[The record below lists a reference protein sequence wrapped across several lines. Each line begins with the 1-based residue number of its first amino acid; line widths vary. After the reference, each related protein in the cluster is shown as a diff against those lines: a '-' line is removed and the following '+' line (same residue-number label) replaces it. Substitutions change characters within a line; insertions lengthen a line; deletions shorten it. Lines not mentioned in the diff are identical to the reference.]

1 MKKHWSLIATVGVV
15 AVVAIG
21 LVLAQD
27 KPPAKEAPRPDDEKA
42 IRETSE
48 AIAKAFEKGDAAA
61 FAGFFTEEGE
71 YQDEDKD
78 IVRGREA
85 LTQAYAKFFAKR
97 PELKVETKIDKIRF
111 LGKDTAV
118 EEGTFTVKAKDT
130 PPNASKYSALYARQD
145 GKWMIAV
152 LKEWGDDKANEANI
166 EDLAWLI
173 GAWES
178 EGDGSKAQT
187 KYEWSDSKKFIK
199 CQYTVKIKLKD
210 KTVDSTGTQVIGVD
224 PAVGLLR
231 AWTFDSDGGVG
242 EATWIFDGD
251 KWVIE
256 SSASL
261 ADGTDLSATNFLT
274 RSGDDAFTWRSVQK
288 SADGVPQP
296 DSGIV
301 KVKRVKQ

>member
-27 KPPAKEAPRPDDEKA
+27 KPPAKETPRPDDEKA

>member
-1 MKKHWSLIATVGVV
+1 MKKHWSMIATVGAV

-21 LVLAQD
+21 FVLAQD
-27 KPPAKEAPRPDDEKA
+27 KPPAKETPRPDDEKA
-42 IRETSE
+42 IRDTSD

-61 FAGFFTEEGE
+61 FAAFFTEEGE

-78 IVRGREA
+78 IIRGRDA

-130 PPNASKYSALYARQD
+130 PPNASKYSTLYTRQD
-145 GKWMIAV
+145 GKWMIAL
-152 LKEWGDDKANEANI
+152 LKEWGDDKENEANI

-173 GAWES
+173 GSWES
-178 EGDGSKAQT
+178 DGDGSKAKT
-187 KYEWSDSKKFIK
+187 KYEWSENKKFIK
-199 CQYTVKIKLKD
+199 SQYTVQIKLKD
-210 KTVDSTGTQVIGVD
+210 RTVDSTGTQVIGVD
-224 PAVGLLR
+224 PAVGLIR

-242 EATWIFDGD
+242 ESTWVWQDD

-261 ADGTDLSATNFLT
+261 ADGTDLTATNFLT
-274 RSGDDAFTWRSVQK
+274 RAGDDAFTWRSVRK
-288 SADGVPQP
+288 VADGVPQP